1 VPSVKKSVLA
11 ITGPIAAA
19 LLAMGAVTVAV
30 WVGARSNGPAK
41 AFTSTPQ
48 FLFWLLVLATQ
59 AAVVVVALPYVCV
72 TVWRRGRSLRSTGVL
87 DARSVAGLGVVA
99 LLLVWIAAAF
109 TAASGIK
116 VGGLP
121 IAPTLSDLLRDFPN
135 GKAFPLPDF
144 RLRVG
149 PFYGVAI
156 FGGVLAVVGIWL
168 AAVALLEMSRDT
180 ASGGLAWF
188 VELRDEINTLLAI
201 AGLMIGLGTL
211 AIGLLREAVL
221 ATNQIT
227 LKQSYCRHETTKQ
240 GKVKT
245 DWCTHPAD
253 DPKTKVKEQGYRT
266 FFKFDRLYVALYGLF
281 FTVLFAVA
289 FAPCYLALRTTGNS
303 LRDRALPLPVPTES
317 SFDEINRKREAFDAS
332 LQTNLSALPTVKAG
346 VSILSP
352 FILSLIPL
360 LFGVPK

>member
-1 VPSVKKSVLA
+1 MKKSVLA
-11 ITGPIAAA
+11 IIGPIAAA

-30 WVGARSNGPAK
+30 WVGARSPGPAK

-87 DARSVAGLGVVA
+87 DARSVVGLGVVA
-99 LLLVWIAAAF
+99 LLLVWVAAAF

-116 VGGLP
+116 IGGLP
-121 IAPTLSDLLRDFPN
+121 IAPTLAHLLRDFPN

-144 RLRVG
+144 RLRVV

-156 FGGVLAVVGIWL
+156 FSGVLAVVGIWL
-168 AAVALLEMSRDT
+168 AAVALLERSRDT

-201 AGLMIGLGTL
+201 AGLIIGLGTL
-211 AIGLLREAVL
+211 GIGLLREAVL
-221 ATNQIT
+221 ATNQIP
-227 LKQSYCRHETTKQ
+227 LKQPYCRHETANR
-240 GKVKT
+240 GKGTVCFT
-245 DWCTHPAD
+245 RPAD
-253 DPKTKVKEQGYRT
+253 DPTTKVKEQGYRT
-266 FFKFDRLYVALYGLF
+266 FYKFDRLYVALYGLF
-281 FTVLFAVA
+281 FSVLLAVA
-289 FAPCYLALRTTGNS
+289 FAPSYIALRTTGKG
-303 LRDRALPLPVPTES
+303 LRDRALPLPAPTES
-317 SFDEINRKREAFDAS
+317 SFDEINRKREALDAS

-360 LFGVPK
+360 VFGVPK